1 MEQPIDARDLF
12 AVACR
17 IERGDVGKAQ
27 GHIASAQACT
37 QGSADFPAAPAT
49 RMRLISTPA

>member
-37 QGSADFPAAPAT
+37 QGSADFPAAPA
-49 RMRLISTPA
+49 RMRLISIPA